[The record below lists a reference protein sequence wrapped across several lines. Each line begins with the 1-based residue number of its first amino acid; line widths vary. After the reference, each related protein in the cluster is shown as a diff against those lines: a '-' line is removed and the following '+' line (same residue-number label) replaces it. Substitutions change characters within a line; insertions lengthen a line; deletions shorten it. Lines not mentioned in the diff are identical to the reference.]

1 MMHLR
6 ARNGYVFLVTVLMIG
21 AIASTTLLSLLL
33 LGWAAEQNGA
43 LVERSQHAFELMQ
56 TCAER
61 TLRSLRLDPTY
72 AGNETFSFG
81 RGTCTVHAIGGGGNL
96 DRTICIESVSGPVT
110 RRSEIQLSRIFPVT
124 TVRSWQE
131 VSTFTHCT

>member
-56 TCAER
+56 ICAER
-61 TLRSLRLDPTY
+61 SLRSLRLDPTY
-72 AGNETFSFG
+72 AGNETFTFA
-81 RGTCTVHAIGGGGNL
+81 RGTCKVYDIGGSGNL
-96 DRTICIESVSGPVT
+96 DRTLCIESVSGPVT
-110 RRSEIQLSRIFPVT
+110 RRVEIQVNRIFPLT
-124 TVRSWQE
+124 TIRSWQE
-131 VSTFTHCT
+131 VTAFTRCT